1 MSDSQYAV
9 IYDLHSHTT
18 ASDGRLTPQEL
29 VHRAHEMRVGT
40 LAITDHDS
48 VAAIPAAREEIARA
62 GLPLTLV
69 NGVEISTLWEN
80 HEIHIVGLNIDIAHP
95 TMTALL
101 EEQKARRQQRGQMI
115 AERLEK
121 ARIPRRLGRGAADW
135 RTVAPSPAAIL
146 PVFWWRPAMR
156 KNMAEVFKKYLA
168 RGKTGYVPPQ
178 WCTIKQAIDVIHHSG
193 GKAVIAHPGRYDL
206 SAKWLKRLLA
216 HFSEQGGD
224 AMEVAQCQQ
233 APHERAQL
241 ATLAVQFG
249 LLASQGSDFH
259 QPCAWIEL
267 GRKLWLPAGVEGVW
281 HSWEAAAE

>member
-115 AERLEK
+115 ARAPGEG
-121 ARIPRRLGRGAADW
+121 ADPRRLGRGAATGGRW
-135 RTVAPSPAAIL
+135 RRHP
-146 PVFWWRPAMR
+146 RP
-156 KNMAEVFKKYLA
+156 FC
-168 RGKTGYVPPQ
+168 PF
-178 WCTIKQAIDVIHHSG
+178 SG
-193 GKAVIAHPGRYDL
+193 GGRPCEKHGGSL
-206 SAKWLKRLLA
+206 QKIPCPRENRL
-216 HFSEQGGD
+216 
-224 AMEVAQCQQ
+224 
-233 APHERAQL
+233 R
-241 ATLAVQFG
+241 
-249 LLASQGSDFH
+249 
-259 QPCAWIEL
+259 
-267 GRKLWLPAGVEGVW
+267 
-281 HSWEAAAE
+281 AAAVVYNKTSD

>member
-121 ARIPRRLGRGAADW
+121 ARIPAPGKGRCDW

-156 KNMAEVFKKYLA
+156 KTWRKSSKYLA

-206 SAKWLKRLLA
+206 R
-216 HFSEQGGD
+216 Q
-224 AMEVAQCQQ
+224 V
-233 APHERAQL
+233 
-241 ATLAVQFG
+241 V
-249 LLASQGSDFH
+249 
-259 QPCAWIEL
+259 
-267 GRKLWLPAGVEGVW
+267 
-281 HSWEAAAE
+281 EAAVDPL

>member
-121 ARIPRRLGRGAADW
+121 ARIPGAWEGALRLADGGAVTRGHFA
-135 RTVAPSPAAIL
+135 R
-146 PVFWWRPAMR
+146 FWWRPDHA
-156 KNMAEVFKKYLA
+156 KNMAEVTSKIPC
-168 RGKTGYVPPQ
+168 RGKPVT
-178 WCTIKQAIDVIHHSG
+178 CRRSG
-193 GKAVIAHPGRYDL
+193 
-206 SAKWLKRLLA
+206 
-216 HFSEQGGD
+216 
-224 AMEVAQCQQ
+224 
-233 APHERAQL
+233 
-241 ATLAVQFG
+241 VQ
-249 LLASQGSDFH
+249 
-259 QPCAWIEL
+259 
-267 GRKLWLPAGVEGVW
+267 
-281 HSWEAAAE
+281 